1 MSRASQA
8 GLEVERYI
16 GSCLI
21 SSTLRPTLQ
30 KTIINNNNNN
40 IITNNNINNNN
51 TNNNNNN
58 SIICTNNNNCTSKKE
73 SVGVSLRNPHY
84 QQSNYSPSSNEQC
97 QFGTWTGAP
106 LISMTSSPRR
116 NNQRSSP
123 SPCQQQQH
131 SPIEPQ
137 SQPQAQSQQH
147 QTHQQVSLHLQN
159 RSPLSR
165 LAIHTQG
172 APLILA
178 GRFHNRGKPVNSNNV
193 IAAPNVNN
201 FCNVNTNSNG
211 NTMSVGRCPP
221 VRSLKNIV
229 EVPRKLQSQ
238 HQYVSGYQ
246 HQQQQQQIQQQQM
259 QQQQIHQQQ
268 SQQQTIN
275 LKNDCH
281 GKLDNSSG
289 ASIANI
295 DSLSIAS
302 DESSNNCENSL
313 PRIIKPRK
321 RRKKDRKPTNV
332 VTTENSK
339 PEDRDRDK
347 DLSISMNPGLMP
359 SGMNGD
365 QSNLVTLKP
374 YVPVCYEAMR
384 YELPQQQQQGTIQH
398 RAHRRPPV
406 TRESY
411 SGRTQT
417 PIQQEIVDTRQS
429 SRYAH
434 RHAQVK
440 VLDDNRNVVVPV
452 LVRTSTTAL
461 AKGYRNHNHHP
472 PANNNNNNT
481 TNNSCNNNNSNN
493 NNCNNNNTNNSNSN
507 NCNNRLV
514 HSNPGNGH
522 RYINGYDSCEK
533 SGLVDDPGS
542 CQCRYC
548 NPSGLI
554 WDVDQN
560 GYSPFL
566 TPPPTSNGSNNEFV
580 QFPQIPLFLSRANLG
595 GGCHQEPSEFFD
607 VEDSLRGPHHHQHQ
621 HHQHHH
627 QHHPVP
633 VGAAR
638 VGHERLEP
646 TGGALLRRS
655 WSDPSSYFSE
665 QICAP
670 SRDVGVIGDRGQT
683 AETLA
688 RGRSS
693 WPGSPSYVSLGT
705 NASGLSGS
713 LPGNSVTGQSLEVS
727 TEIVTSHNGHRDLEI
742 KFFSSSPSSIQPE
755 EEKSPF
761 PEDNEDFSDIWSY
774 HESKLQQDFRTL
786 LQAEE

>member
-30 KTIINNNNNN
+30 KTIVNNNNNNN
-40 IITNNNINNNN
+40 IITNNNINTNN
-51 TNNNNNN
+51 TNSNNNNN

-73 SVGVSLRNPHY
+73 S
-84 QQSNYSPSSNEQC
+84 
-97 QFGTWTGAP
+97 FGTWTGAP

-147 QTHQQVSLHLQN
+147 QTHQQVSSHLQN

-201 FCNVNTNSNG
+201 FCNVNINSNG

-339 PEDRDRDK
+339 PEDRDRDR
-347 DLSISMNPGLMP
+347 DLSVSMNPGLMP

-384 YELPQQQQQGTIQH
+384 YELPQQQQQGTVQH

-417 PIQQEIVDTRQS
+417 LIQQEIVDTRQS

-481 TNNSCNNNNSNN
+481 TNNSCNNNNSNS

-514 HSNPGNGH
+514 HGNPGNRH

-580 QFPQIPLFLSRANLG
+580 QFSQIPLFLSRANLG
-595 GGCHQEPSEFFD
+595 GGF
-607 VEDSLRGPHHHQHQ
+607 
-621 HHQHHH
+621 
-627 QHHPVP
+627 P

-646 TGGALLRRS
+646 PGGALLRRS

-683 AETLA
+683 AEALA

>member
-1 MSRASQA
+1 
-8 GLEVERYI
+8 
-16 GSCLI
+16 
-21 SSTLRPTLQ
+21 
-30 KTIINNNNNN
+30 
-40 IITNNNINNNN
+40 
-51 TNNNNNN
+51 
-58 SIICTNNNNCTSKKE
+58 
-73 SVGVSLRNPHY
+73 
-84 QQSNYSPSSNEQC
+84 
-97 QFGTWTGAP
+97 
-106 LISMTSSPRR
+106 MTSSPRR

-147 QTHQQVSLHLQN
+147 QTHQQVSSHLQN

-201 FCNVNTNSNG
+201 FCNVNINSNG
-211 NTMSVGRCPP
+211 NT
-221 VRSLKNIV
+221 I
-229 EVPRKLQSQ
+229 
-238 HQYVSGYQ
+238 
-246 HQQQQQQIQQQQM
+246 
-259 QQQQIHQQQ
+259 
-268 SQQQTIN
+268 
-275 LKNDCH
+275 
-281 GKLDNSSG
+281 
-289 ASIANI
+289 
-295 DSLSIAS
+295 

-339 PEDRDRDK
+339 PEDRDRDR
-347 DLSISMNPGLMP
+347 DLSVSMNPGLMP

-384 YELPQQQQQGTIQH
+384 YELPQQQQQGTVQH

-417 PIQQEIVDTRQS
+417 LIQQEIVDTRQS
-429 SRYAH
+429 S
-434 RHAQVK
+434 
-440 VLDDNRNVVVPV
+440 
-452 LVRTSTTAL
+452 
-461 AKGYRNHNHHP
+461 
-472 PANNNNNNT
+472 
-481 TNNSCNNNNSNN
+481 
-493 NNCNNNNTNNSNSN
+493 
-507 NCNNRLV
+507 
-514 HSNPGNGH
+514 
-522 RYINGYDSCEK
+522 
-533 SGLVDDPGS
+533 
-542 CQCRYC
+542 
-548 NPSGLI
+548 LI

-580 QFPQIPLFLSRANLG
+580 QFSQIPLFLSRANLG

-621 HHQHHH
+621 HQHQHHQHHH
-627 QHHPVP
+627 QHLPVP

-646 TGGALLRRS
+646 PGGALLRRS

-683 AETLA
+683 AEALA